1 MAAINT
7 VVNTFYWFGVMCG
20 KGGFEIMNEK
30 DVLNMLDTIND
41 NYLNML
47 NIKKTKNKDKEK
59 KNEHK

>member
-1 MAAINT
+1 
-7 VVNTFYWFGVMCG
+7 
-20 KGGFEIMNEK
+20 MNEK